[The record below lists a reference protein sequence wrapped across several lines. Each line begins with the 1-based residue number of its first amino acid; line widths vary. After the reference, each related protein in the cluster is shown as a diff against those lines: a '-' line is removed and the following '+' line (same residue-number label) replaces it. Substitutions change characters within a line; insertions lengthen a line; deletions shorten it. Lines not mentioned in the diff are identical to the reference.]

1 MPNLSPPPLSER
13 LPIAGD
19 KNSGFFAEMP
29 FAWCKWFVGLVDNDQ
44 NVEPRAYTT
53 ATLPAASQHTGK
65 IIFVSD
71 AASGAKFQGSDGTS
85 WVNLG

>member
-44 NVEPRAYTT
+44 NVEPRAYTN
-53 ATLPAASQHTGK
+53 ATVPAASQHTGK

-71 AASGAKFQGSDGTS
+71 AAAGAKFQGSDGTS